1 MGLEWLEKEAA
12 RAGDPAGGLQRYP
25 RAPPSRPHTR
35 STLLPLLASPSLI
48 LPFPSLLLA
57 PSTTLA
63 GGCQLFYGVHPT
75 SSEEPSLLAPTL
87 QRRPRVDDQDDND
100 DGTFDAE
107 SMFDDNDSI
116 EVPHRCVPCLPSLP
130 CSTLRL

>member
-1 MGLEWLEKEAA
+1 V
-12 RAGDPAGGLQRYP
+12 RA
-25 RAPPSRPHTR
+25 
-35 STLLPLLASPSLI
+35 TLLVASSDTPVRHRPARTHARLCPLSLASPSLI
-48 LPFPSLLLA
+48 LPFPSLLPA

-87 QRRPRVDDQDDND
+87 QRRPRVDDADDND
-100 DGTFDAE
+100 DGLFDAAT
-107 SMFDDNDSI
+107 MFDDEDSV